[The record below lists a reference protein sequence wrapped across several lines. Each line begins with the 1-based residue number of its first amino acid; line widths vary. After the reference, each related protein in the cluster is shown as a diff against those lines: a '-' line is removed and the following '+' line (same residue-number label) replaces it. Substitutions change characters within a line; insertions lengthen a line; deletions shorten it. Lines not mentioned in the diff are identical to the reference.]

1 MRKGVELVHIV
12 IPAYTVHYKYSTSVS
27 APKLTIFKEKQSA
40 FLRNSPRNW
49 LQIQFLLNKIPLP
62 KKGKSPIKGG
72 QLLSQQKLELFQN

>member
-1 MRKGVELVHIV
+1 MRKGVKLVHIV
-12 IPAYTVHYKYSTSVS
+12 IPAYTVHYKYFSTCTKVNHLQG
-27 APKLTIFKEKQSA
+27 KTNT

-49 LQIQFLLNKIPLP
+49 LQIQFLLNKIPLS